1 MLDPSTII
9 SVILT
14 SAGLLYNERARQAD
28 KKAAKNDELAR
39 KAEQKSANYD
49 EIARGAAEKAE
60 KATAILLGR
69 EIFIR
74 EIAGK
79 FKTISLQTNHL
90 EKLQEILIQLESRVT
105 SILSDYTSL
114 LNQISIVSTLMLG
127 VVVAILGALLGN
139 TEDQPPWK
147 VNMYVIS
154 CILSIC
160 FSIIS
165 VIESFFLS
173 IHIYA
178 EESKFTAGLYP
189 HRSTGTRTFN
199 LESLKGLSRSYSA
212 SIVTFFMS
220 FMFFSTSLLSMVY
233 IGLGK
238 SMYILGEDTRY
249 YKDTTDRF
257 TNLTNSKKLS
267 EVEPEYTAIAL
278 TMTAFVVIT
287 YLVIIVLFITKY
299 RKYVLWPRKLLECC
313 GMDKESLKEP
323 MKETAKDFERI
334 QLDLHTQYNA
344 WEQLYLLFV
353 EEYDDIYDPK
363 HWENRDSTST
373 VWDYVDV
380 EYELYVYLAFKE
392 QLTIQSKMLIQMRM
406 LQVTDKQKRL
416 ELEFRVRSTQPT
428 KTNKYSQ
435 LRQIHF

>member
-147 VNMYVIS
+147 VNMYVVS

-199 LESLKGLSRSYSA
+199 LE
-212 SIVTFFMS
+212 
-220 FMFFSTSLLSMVY
+220 
-233 IGLGK
+233 
-238 SMYILGEDTRY
+238 
-249 YKDTTDRF
+249 
-257 TNLTNSKKLS
+257 
-267 EVEPEYTAIAL
+267 
-278 TMTAFVVIT
+278 
-287 YLVIIVLFITKY
+287 
-299 RKYVLWPRKLLECC
+299 
-313 GMDKESLKEP
+313 
-323 MKETAKDFERI
+323 
-334 QLDLHTQYNA
+334 
-344 WEQLYLLFV
+344 
-353 EEYDDIYDPK
+353 
-363 HWENRDSTST
+363 
-373 VWDYVDV
+373 
-380 EYELYVYLAFKE
+380 
-392 QLTIQSKMLIQMRM
+392 
-406 LQVTDKQKRL
+406 
-416 ELEFRVRSTQPT
+416 
-428 KTNKYSQ
+428 
-435 LRQIHF
+435 